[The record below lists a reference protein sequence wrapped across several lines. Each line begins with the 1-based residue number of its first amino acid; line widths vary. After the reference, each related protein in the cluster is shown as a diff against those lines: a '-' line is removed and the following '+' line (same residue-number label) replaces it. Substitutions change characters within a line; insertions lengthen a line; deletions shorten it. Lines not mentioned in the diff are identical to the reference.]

1 MKNNLEQKVKYLC
14 DTIKEADENI
24 DELEHLYKCEKN
36 KYFELEKGYNKILSK
51 NKDDSMLIYKLEEEI
66 FKLNNKIQQLEE
78 KQTGKSKSN
87 NNLLEPLINKKE
99 KSNEIDKLLYQLN
112 TYQEKIEYLEKQN
125 NEFQLLNID
134 LEKNLKD
141 SINKNSKSD
150 LSFEDELYILNK
162 KNNMEALK
170 EDINKSLE
178 HKKKLEIEIF
188 DLKSLIA
195 MLENKKNTYTSLNE
209 NKNKKSSFCCF
220 L

>member
-24 DELEHLYKCEKN
+24 DELEHLYKQEKV
-36 KYFELEKGYNKILSK
+36 KYDDLEKEYKKNLSK
-51 NKDDSMLIYKLEEEI
+51 NKDDNMLIYKLEEEI

-78 KQTGKSKSN
+78 NQTCKSKSK
-87 NNLLEPLINKKE
+87 NNLLEPLINKQE
-99 KSNEIDKLLYQLN
+99 KSDEIDKLLYQLN
-112 TYQEKIEYLEKQN
+112 TYQERISCLEKQN
-125 NEFQLLNID
+125 NEFQVLNID

-141 SINKNSKSD
+141 IVNKNAKSD

-162 KNNMEALK
+162 KNNMDTLK

-178 HKKKLEIEIF
+178 YKKQLEIEIF
-188 DLKSLIA
+188 NLKSIIA
-195 MLENKKNTYTSLNE
+195 MLESKKNTYTSLNE
-209 NKNKKSSFCCF
+209 NKNKKSGFCCF